1 MYLLDTPVVLE
12 LRKARR
18 GDADAGLIA
27 WAAGVDRQSLFLSA
41 LTLVELDNVASR
53 RTRKDKNGGR
63 ALRRWIDEQVT
74 RAFDGRILAI
84 DAAVARRRVE
94 LGYADP
100 RDGLLAATAVEHR
113 LTLVTGDA
121 AAFKTGR
128 IKLFNPW
135 AYDPDMD
142 DEEADWRQAAKTG
155 PLWLKNL
162 FIRT

>member
-12 LRKARR
+12 LSKARR
-18 GDADAGLIA
+18 GGTDAGLSA
-27 WAAGVDRQSLFLSA
+27 WAGGVDRQSLFLSA
-41 LTLVELDNVASR
+41 ISLVELDNAAHR
-53 RTRKDKNGGR
+53 RARKDKKAAT
-63 ALRRWIDEQVT
+63 ALRRWTDEQVM
-74 RAFDGRILAI
+74 RAFDGRILPV
-84 DAAVARRRVE
+84 DAAVARRRAE

-113 LTLVTGDA
+113 LTLVTNNVS
-121 AAFKTGR
+121 AFKTGR

-135 AYDPDMD
+135 GYDAEED
-142 DEEADWRQAAKTG
+142 EADWRQAAKTG

>member
-1 MYLLDTPVVLE
+1 MYLLDTAVVLE
-12 LRKARR
+12 LSKARR
-18 GDADAGLIA
+18 RGTDAGLVA

-41 LTLVELDNVASR
+41 MTLVELDNAASR
-53 RTRKDKNGGR
+53 RARKDKNGGH

-74 RAFDGRILAI
+74 RAFEGRILPV

-113 LTLVTGDA
+113 LTLVTNSV
-121 AAFKTGR
+121 AAFRTGR

-135 AYDPDMD
+135 GYDAEV
-142 DEEADWRQAAKTG
+142 EEADWRQASKTG